1 MRILFLHH
9 FPERE
14 SLAGRWLVRWA
25 LALAGAGHDV
35 RQLVVDANRVGD
47 ESLPGGSLSVDRVVC
62 DPLEPT
68 AELKLDLPRFSQAS
82 AAGASAR
89 FHQLTDDELNAYR
102 DVLRRRMDA
111 HIDRFDPHVL
121 HADHAWVLGQL
132 ALESGVPYVLNA
144 WGPELVDARL
154 DARYFPLAE
163 QAAANAGRILVP
175 DVQTLAEVERT
186 FETEPGR
193 TVVASAALSSD
204 SPTDAKAA
212 AIELAALYQ
221 ALLDERFGP
230 TS

>member
-14 SLAGRWLVRWA
+14 SVAGRLLLRWA
-25 LALAGAGHDV
+25 EALAGEGHEV
-35 RQLVVDANRVGD
+35 RLLVVDASRGGD
-47 ESLPGGSLSVDRVVC
+47 ESLPVDRVIC
-62 DPLEPT
+62 DPLDP
-68 AELKLDLPRFSQAS
+68 AADLKLDLPRFSQAS
-82 AAGASAR
+82 VSGESTR
-89 FHQLTDDELNAYR
+89 FHQLTDEQLNAYR

-144 WGPELVDARL
+144 WGEELVDARL

-175 DVQTLAEVERT
+175 DQQTLAEVERT

-193 TVVASAALSSD
+193 IVVASAGLASD
-204 SPTDAKAA
+204 APADAA
-212 AIELAALYQ
+212 AAANELAALYQ
-221 ALLDERFGP
+221 ALLEERFGR

>member
-14 SLAGRWLVRWA
+14 TVVGQLLVRWA
-25 LALAGAGHDV
+25 LALSGAGHEV
-35 RQLVVDANRVGD
+35 RSLVVDTARGGH
-47 ESLPGGSLSVDRVVC
+47 ESLPVDRVVC
-62 DPLEPT
+62 DPMDPA

-82 AAGASAR
+82 IGGESTR
-89 FHQLTDDELNAYR
+89 FHQLTDEQLNAYR

-121 HADHAWVLGQL
+121 HADYAWVLGQL
-132 ALESGVPYVLNA
+132 ALESGVPYVLNV

-175 DVQTLAEVERT
+175 DQQTLAEVERT

-193 TVVASAALSSD
+193 TVVASAALTSETAQNA
-204 SPTDAKAA
+204 PAVAT
-212 AIELAALYQ
+212 ELAALYQ
-221 ALLDERFGP
+221 ALLDERFGRA
-230 TS
+230 S

>member
-14 SLAGRWLVRWA
+14 SVAGRLLVRWA
-25 LALAGAGHDV
+25 EALSGAGHEV
-35 RQLVVDANRVGD
+35 RLLVVDTARGGH
-47 ESLPGGSLSVDRVVC
+47 ESLPVDRVVC

-68 AELKLDLPRFSQAS
+68 AELKLDLPRFSQAT
-82 AAGASAR
+82 AAGASTR

-144 WGPELVDARL
+144 WGQELVDARL
-154 DARYFPLAE
+154 DSRYFPLAE

-221 ALLDERFGP
+221 ALLDERFGR